1 MPPHRRAAATPRY
14 SMRDLLWITTV
25 AAVYFA
31 ALGIAWRSQPAG
43 RSLDG
48 GILFGGICGG
58 AFGAFFGKRRIIA
71 MHKSNCRK
79 IRPLHGHL
87 QLASLNLLRRLPTM
101 TVVYTMLNLAVWLIW
116 PRFPL
121 LALLVYMPLFVGVGL
136 LSMSRRLLDAVIG
149 ERGVLVYGHIVP
161 WKRTRIIHSD
171 NGQSVELGF
180 RGRRRLWPTP
190 ANGRPQRRDSE
201 ARLRSGPSRA

>member
-1 MPPHRRAAATPRY
+1 
-14 SMRDLLWITTV
+14 MRDLLWITTV

-31 ALGIAWRSQPAG
+31 VLGIAWRSQPAG
-43 RSLDG
+43 RTLDVGVLVSGLVG
-48 GILFGGICGG
+48 GTIG
-58 AFGAFFGKRRIIA
+58 ACIGKRRIIA
-71 MHKSNCRK
+71 THKLSCRK

-87 QLASLNLLRRLPTM
+87 QLATRNLLRRLATI

-116 PRFPL
+116 PGFPL
-121 LALLVYMPLFVGVGL
+121 LALLAYMPLFVGVGL

-180 RGRRRLWPTP
+180 RGRRRLWHVYEVPEDLRATVERLVD
-190 ANGRPQRRDSE
+190 GRESTAAE
-201 ARLRSGPSRA
+201 